1 MSNRSKYT
9 SSTTGILFALVAT
22 AIVVYHMASVVSL
35 IQGPLEH
42 QIVHLGM
49 MFLVVFGAAL
59 LSRPGLA
66 GNIAW
71 SLCLIVGLGV
81 IVYMRVNYEY
91 LLDVVGFP
99 ENPDMVVGV
108 LLVIVVL
115 VGTWMSWGNVFPGL
129 AVIMIVYFFWG
140 HHLPDPLY
148 HPKIDFD
155 LGISNL
161 GIGFS
166 GVFGSLLSVMANF
179 GFNLVIF
186 GALLGRLLCG
196 WVCPFGF
203 LQDLLHKIP
212 SPKFTAPDWTANIK
226 YVVLIVSVFLLPFML
241 GEGTVWSYCR
251 FCPVAAIQ
259 VTLPWAAKNGV
270 ALFQWYHW
278 VKIGLMVVILVTVVF
293 SSRIFCRAL
302 CPIGALMAV
311 FNYVSFWRVKPP
323 TQACISCRKC
333 DKNCPTGV
341 HPSERIQNGLP
352 PSHNLDCVLCH
363 ECSSVCPVKGKL
375 AEDDSA
381 PPQTE
386 PAA

>member
-1 MSNRSKYT
+1 MQRARRFVQSLSLLLLHSSWGPEAKWLCHPVYT
-9 SSTTGILFALVAT
+9 CHACPLSWFACPIGVFVHYSGYRIFPLFA
-22 AIVVYHMASVVSL
+22 
-35 IQGPLEH
+35 
-42 QIVHLGM
+42 
-49 MFLVVFGAAL
+49 
-59 LSRPGLA
+59 
-66 GNIAW
+66 
-71 SLCLIVGLGV
+71 
-81 IVYMRVNYEY
+81 
-91 LLDVVGFP
+91 
-99 ENPDMVVGV
+99 
-108 LLVIVVL
+108 
-115 VGTWMSWGNVFPGL
+115 VGT
-129 AVIMIVYFFWG
+129 
-140 HHLPDPLY
+140 
-148 HPKIDFD
+148 
-155 LGISNL
+155 
-161 GIGFS
+161 
-166 GVFGSLLSVMANF
+166 
-179 GFNLVIF
+179 LVIF

-196 WVCPFGF
+196 SVCPFGF